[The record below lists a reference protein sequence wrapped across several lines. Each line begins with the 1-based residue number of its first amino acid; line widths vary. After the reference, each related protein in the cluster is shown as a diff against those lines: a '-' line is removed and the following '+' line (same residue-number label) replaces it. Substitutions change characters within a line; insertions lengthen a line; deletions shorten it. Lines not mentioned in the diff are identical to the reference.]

1 MPKRFETLVI
11 HAGQE
16 PDEQNGAVMTPIYQ
30 TSTYAQIAV
39 GQHKGYEY
47 FFAPGTQLEQR

>member
-16 PDEQNGAVMTPIYQ
+16 PDEQTGAVINPIYQ
-30 TSTYAQIAV
+30 TSTYAQTAV

-47 FFAPGTQLEQR
+47 SFSHREPN